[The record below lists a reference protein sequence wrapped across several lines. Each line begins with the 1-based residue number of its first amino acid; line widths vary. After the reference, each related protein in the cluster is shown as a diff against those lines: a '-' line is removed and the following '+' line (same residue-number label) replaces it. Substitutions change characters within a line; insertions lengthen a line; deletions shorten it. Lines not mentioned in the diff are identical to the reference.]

1 MNHDIKEL
9 LTLAAKACGYT
20 LVWGEAYRVGD
31 DIVDCTDMP
40 YIKSD
45 SPDEFDAYWTPHL
58 DDGDC
63 FRMETDMVVS
73 VIWKKH
79 HVSGF
84 CRPDLGA
91 TEIEIFCHE
100 KYKDHNGDKNA
111 ARKLASLRAVAEL
124 GRRM

>member
-9 LTLAAKACGYT
+9 LTLAAKACGIE
-20 LVWGEAYRVGD
+20 VPEDGPWDGVNAEWGVYMLTMDGSR
-31 DIVDCTDMP
+31 
-40 YIKSD
+40 
-45 SPDEFDAYWTPHL
+45 FDFKWAPHL
-58 DDGDC
+58 DDSDC
-63 FRMETDMVVS
+63 FRMETELVVS

-111 ARKLASLRAVAEL
+111 ARRLASLRAAAEL